1 MRKKALKIVFIVLI
15 LFSLK
20 LFSAE
25 TEISGKVKLFSSFF
39 ASSNNEGIFLSHDS
53 GDFLLKRVE
62 VNLKF
67 SGVFNDNISYN
78 IRFDSYSYPGSFR
91 IESEFPEAGPLGAP
105 LSTEYNEFML
115 YEANIKISDFLIEN
129 LDLTIGKQ
137 RIFWGAADKLNV
149 VDNLNPIDFAN
160 FFTFDPDYFAEKRP
174 QTALNFEYYAGDT
187 SKIQFVILLQHQL
200 SPLPYNYT
208 ELTKK
213 GISYS
218 SNIVVNYSWENKV
231 SDLNYGVRFSSN
243 FLNTDFALS
252 YYKGNFSLPL
262 LYEVNTLIP
271 VTLSYTYPEIQVL
284 GLDFSGEL
292 KGVGFWG
299 EFAYFIPEDI
309 KASINTLIDYS
320 GMLVPLNQEF
330 SLLKDS
336 FIKFVLGVDY
346 NFGKGFYSNLQYLHG
361 FFDELSYS
369 DDSKNYFL
377 IKKGMFFG
385 EIEDYIS
392 LQIEKSLMNDDL
404 KVDANFLYEISD
416 ESNCLTFMPEISM
429 RVADGFE
436 IQTGGFLVLS
446 GDKEKTKFSLFKDDK
461 LIYLSLK
468 LSF

>member
-1 MRKKALKIVFIVLI
+1 MKKRILKVVLIVVI

-20 LFSAE
+20 LFSAD

-39 ASSNNEGIFLSHDS
+39 ASSNSEGIFLSHDS

-67 SGVFNDNISYN
+67 SGVFNDNITYN

-91 IESEFPEAGPLGAP
+91 IENEFPEAGPLGAP

-115 YEANIKISDFLIEN
+115 YEANVKISDFIIES

-137 RIFWGAADKLNV
+137 RIFWGTADKLNV
-149 VDNLNPIDFAN
+149 LDNLNPIDFAN

-174 QTALNFEYYAGDT
+174 QTALNFEYYHGDS
-187 SKIQFVILLQHQL
+187 SKIQFVLLLQHQL

-208 ELTKK
+208 ELTKNK
-213 GISYS
+213 LPYTTNIS
-218 SNIVVNYSWENKV
+218 INYPWENKV
-231 SDLNYGVRFSSN
+231 SDLNFAIRFSTN
-243 FLNTDFALS
+243 IKNIDFALS

-262 LYEVNTLIP
+262 LYELNAIIP
-271 VTLSYTYPEIQVL
+271 VTLSYTYPEIQVF

-299 EFAYFIPEDI
+299 EFAYFIPEEI
-309 KASINTLIDYS
+309 KASINTLIDYG
-320 GMLVPLNQEF
+320 GMLIPFNQEF
-330 SLLKDS
+330 SLLKDG
-336 FIKFVLGVDY
+336 FIKFVFGADY
-346 NFGKGFYSNLQYLHG
+346 NFGKGFYSNIQYLHG

-369 DDSKNYFL
+369 DDAKNYFL

-385 EIEDYIS
+385 EIEDYVS
-392 LQIEKSLMNDDL
+392 LQIEKTMMDDDF
-404 KVDANFLYEISD
+404 KADANFLYEISD
-416 ESNCLTFMPEISM
+416 ESNCLTFMPELTV

-436 IQTGGFLVLS
+436 IKTGGFLVLS

-461 LIYLSLK
+461 LMYLSLK